1 MEVVERILEF
11 QDNLASWRRDIHAH
25 PELGFEEERTS
36 DLVAQKLAEF
46 GYEVFRGI
54 GRTGVVGRLR
64 VGNSP
69 RSIGLRADMDALPI
83 QEATDLPYQSR
94 HDGRMHACGHD
105 GHTTMLLGA
114 ARYLAETRNF
124 DGAVHVIFQP
134 AEEGLG
140 GGEAMVN
147 DGLFD
152 RFPCDAIFAMHNR
165 PGLAV
170 GKFQIRTGP
179 MMAGG
184 AYFDIAVTGK
194 GSHGARPEAGVDPVI
209 VASHITTALQS
220 VVSRNVRP
228 IDTAVLSVTQ
238 IHAGDAY
245 NVIPERAFIR
255 GTARAF
261 SAETLALIERNMGR
275 IASGV
280 ATGFGATADLD
291 FRIIFPPLINDA
303 AEAEFIADTAAELVG
318 DDNVNRNGNLVM
330 ASEDFSYM
338 LNCRP
343 GAYIQIG
350 NGDKP
355 GGCEV
360 HNSGYDFNDAAL
372 PLGASLF
379 ARLAERKLAPRR
391 SGEPMRYDASL
402 TPYGYYLDRA
412 LAGTGRRLKVSPAVS
427 VKLISPRRKAGLFF

>member
-1 MEVVERILEF
+1 MKNIKRIVEYHDDLT
-11 QDNLASWRRDIHAH
+11 SWRRDIHAH
-25 PELGFEEERTS
+25 PELGFEEQRTA

-46 GYEVFRGI
+46 GCEVFRGI

-64 VGNSP
+64 AGASS

-83 QEATDLPYQSR
+83 QEATNLSYRSR
-94 HDGRMHACGHD
+94 HQGRMHACGHD
-105 GHTTMLLGA
+105 GHMAMLLGA

-124 DGAVHVIFQP
+124 DGSVHFIFQP

-140 GGEAMVN
+140 GGEAMVQ
-147 DGLFD
+147 DGLFE
-152 RFPCDAIFAMHNR
+152 RFPCDTIFGMHNR

-184 AYFDIAVTGK
+184 AYFDITVTGR
-194 GSHGARPEAGVDPVI
+194 GAHGARPEAGIDPVI
-209 VASHITTALQS
+209 IASHITTALQT
-220 VVSRNVRP
+220 VISRNVRP
-228 IDTAVLSVTQ
+228 LDTAVLSVTQ

-245 NVIPERAFIR
+245 NVIPEQAFIR
-255 GTARAF
+255 GTVRAF
-261 SAETLALIERNMGR
+261 SSETMMLIEQNISR

-280 ATGFGATADLD
+280 AAGFGGTAELD
-291 FRIIFPPLINDA
+291 FRLIFPPLVNDTT
-303 AEAEFIADTAAELVG
+303 EAEFIADTAATLVG
-318 DDNVNRNGNLVM
+318 EDNINRNGNLVM

-338 LNCRP
+338 LDRRP

-350 NGDKP
+350 NGDSS

-360 HNSGYDFNDAAL
+360 HNPGYDFNDAAL

-379 ARLAERKLAPRR
+379 ARVAERKL
-391 SGEPMRYDASL
+391 
-402 TPYGYYLDRA
+402 
-412 LAGTGRRLKVSPAVS
+412 SPA
-427 VKLISPRRKAGLFF
+427 

>member
-1 MEVVERILEF
+1 MKVIERIDGFHDDLT
-11 QDNLASWRRDIHAH
+11 NWRRDLHAH
-25 PELGFEEERTS
+25 PELGFEERRTA
-36 DLVAQKLAEF
+36 DLVAKKLAEF
-46 GYEVFRGI
+46 GCEVFRGI

-64 VGNSP
+64 AGASS

-83 QEATDLPYQSR
+83 HEATNLPYRSR
-94 HDGRMHACGHD
+94 HEGRMHACGHD

-124 DGAVHVIFQP
+124 DGTVHFIFQP

-147 DGLFD
+147 DGLFE
-152 RFPCDAIFAMHNR
+152 RFPCDTIFGMHNR

-184 AYFDIAVTGK
+184 AYFDVTVSGR
-194 GSHGARPEAGVDPVI
+194 GAHGARPEAGIDPVI
-209 VASHITTALQS
+209 IASHITTALQT
-220 VVSRNVRP
+220 VISRNVRP
-228 IDTAVLSVTQ
+228 LDTAVLSVTQ

-245 NVIPERAFIR
+245 NVIPEQAFIR
-255 GTARAF
+255 GTVRAF
-261 SAETLALIERNMGR
+261 SSETMMLIEQNISR

-280 ATGFGATADLD
+280 AAGFGGTAELD
-291 FRIIFPPLINDA
+291 FRLIFPPLVNDA
-303 AEAEFIADTAAELVG
+303 TEAEFIADTAATLVG
-318 DDNVNRNGNLVM
+318 EDNINRNGNLVM

-338 LNCRP
+338 LDRRP
-343 GAYIQIG
+343 GAYNQIG
-350 NGDKP
+350 NGDSS

-360 HNSGYDFNDAAL
+360 HNPGYDFNDAAL

-379 ARLAERKLAPRR
+379 ARVAERKL
-391 SGEPMRYDASL
+391 
-402 TPYGYYLDRA
+402 
-412 LAGTGRRLKVSPAVS
+412 SPA
-427 VKLISPRRKAGLFF
+427 

>member
-1 MEVVERILEF
+1 MNFFCRVESGMRIIERIEGYHDDLT
-11 QDNLASWRRDIHAH
+11 NWRRDIHAH
-25 PELGFEEERTS
+25 PELGFEEHRTS
-36 DLVAQKLAEF
+36 DLVAEKLAQF

-64 VGNSP
+64 AGTSS

-83 QEATDLPYQSR
+83 EERTNLAYSSR

-124 DGAVHVIFQP
+124 DGTVHFIFQP

-140 GGEAMVN
+140 GGEAMVK
-147 DGLFD
+147 DGLFE
-152 RFPCDAIFAMHNR
+152 RFPCDTIFGMHNR

-184 AYFDIAVTGK
+184 AYFDITVTGR
-194 GSHGARPEAGVDPVI
+194 GAHGARPEVGIDPVI

-220 VVSRNVRP
+220 IVSRNVRP
-228 IDTAVLSVTQ
+228 LDTAVLSVTQ

-245 NVIPERAFIR
+245 NVIPEQAFIR

-261 SAETLALIERNMGR
+261 SPETLGLIERNMR
-275 IASGV
+275 NIAAGV
-280 ATGFGATADLD
+280 ASGFGATAELD
-291 FRIIFPPLINDA
+291 FRVIFPPLVNDA
-303 AEAEFIADTAAELVG
+303 AEAEFIADIAAEIVG
-318 DDNVNRNGNLVM
+318 ADNVNRQGNLVM
-330 ASEDFSYM
+330 ASEDFSFM
-338 LNCRP
+338 LNRRP

-350 NGDKP
+350 NGDAE

-360 HNSGYDFNDAAL
+360 HNPGYDFNDAAL
-372 PLGASLF
+372 PLGSSLF
-379 ARLAERKLAPRR
+379 ARLAERKLTL
-391 SGEPMRYDASL
+391 G
-402 TPYGYYLDRA
+402 
-412 LAGTGRRLKVSPAVS
+412 
-427 VKLISPRRKAGLFF
+427 

>member
-1 MEVVERILEF
+1 MKNVERIAEF
-11 QDNLASWRRDIHAH
+11 HDDLTNWRRDIHAH
-25 PELGFEEERTS
+25 PELGFEEQRTS
-36 DLVAQKLAEF
+36 DLVAKKLAEF
-46 GYEVFRGI
+46 GCEVFRGI

-64 VGNSP
+64 AGSST

-83 QEATDLPYQSR
+83 QEATNLAYRSR
-94 HDGRMHACGHD
+94 HEGRMHACGHD

-114 ARYLAETRNF
+114 ARYLAETRKF
-124 DGAVHVIFQP
+124 DGTVNFIFQP

-140 GGEAMVN
+140 GGEAMVK

-152 RFPCDAIFAMHNR
+152 RFPCDTIFGMHNR

-184 AYFDIAVTGK
+184 AYFDITVTGR
-194 GSHGARPEAGVDPVI
+194 GAHGARPESGIDPVI

-220 VVSRNVRP
+220 IVSRNIRP
-228 IDTAVLSVTQ
+228 LDTAVLSVTQ

-245 NVIPERAFIR
+245 NVIPEQAFIR

-261 SAETLALIERNMGR
+261 ASATMGVIEQNMAR

-280 ATGFGATADLD
+280 ASGFGGAAGLD
-291 FRIIFPPLINDA
+291 FRTLFPPLVNDA
-303 AEAEFIADTAAELVG
+303 AEAEFIADTAAGLVG
-318 DDNVNRNGNLVM
+318 EDNVNRQGNLVM
-330 ASEDFSYM
+330 ASEDFSFM
-338 LNCRP
+338 LNRRP

-350 NGDKP
+350 NGDAE

-360 HNSGYDFNDAAL
+360 HNPGYDFNDAAL
-372 PLGASLF
+372 PLGSSLF
-379 ARLAERKLAPRR
+379 ARLAERKLTL
-391 SGEPMRYDASL
+391 G
-402 TPYGYYLDRA
+402 
-412 LAGTGRRLKVSPAVS
+412 
-427 VKLISPRRKAGLFF
+427 